1 MTHWKQNFNYNYTGA
16 YELQPGEE
24 RLLTILRTAHEEV
37 PDQSGKKQDCF
48 VAYFKESSKPMIL
61 NKTNCKT
68 IAKIYS
74 PFVENWVGKQIIV
87 KAETVK
93 AFGEMVDA
101 LRVKSVKPEQK
112 TADYSKQ
119 IESLKACTTL
129 EQLQK
134 IYLALNDAER
144 KATVSVKDEMKTK
157 LTPATNENK

>member
-24 RLLTILRTAHEEV
+24 RTLTITRTAHEDV

-68 IAKIYS
+68 IAKLYS
-74 PFVENWVGKQIIV
+74 PFVENWVGKQITV

-101 LRVKSVKPEQK
+101 LRVKAVKPEQK
-112 TADYSKQ
+112 AADYTKS
-119 IESLKACTTL
+119 IESIKACTTL
-129 EQLQK
+129 EQLQSV
-134 IYLALNDAER
+134 YMNLSPEA
-144 KATVSVKDEMKTK
+144 KAAAASTKDEMKLK
-157 LTPATNENK
+157 LTTNGNN